1 MPILPNA
8 SVKSKV
14 DFTRSRFEWKRQ
26 FSVAPTVN
34 VLEEGTALIRVADPS
49 GLAEVVEPST
59 AAASLIPAGISLQSR
74 ISAVTFTNVEELTVP
89 TVAPFTVNLKKTTLL
104 DTGAGI
110 PELAVWDYSLGV
122 PAYLN
127 VLGVTPPAAATNVY
141 ATTAGLIEFDAARA
155 GDKVRAVYRYILTA
169 IERDELL
176 RQSHVN
182 RGAEDQFGL
191 MTVAQGHCIVY
202 TTMYDCS
209 ESYAVGDTLTLDANG
224 VFSKSGA
231 TSFGTVISLATAGDP
246 YLGVEYIT
254 PA

>member
-8 SVKSKV
+8 SVKTKV
-14 DFTRSRFEWKRQ
+14 DYTRSRFEWKRQ

-34 VLEEGTALIRVADPS
+34 LLEEGTALIRVPDPS

-59 AAASLIPAGISLQSR
+59 AAASLNPAGISLQSR
-74 ISAVTFTNVEELTVP
+74 ISAVTFTNVQEMTVP
-89 TVAPFTVNLKKTTLL
+89 TVAPYTLNLSKTTLI
-104 DTGAGI
+104 DIGAGV
-110 PELAVWDYSLGV
+110 PELAVWDYTLGT
-122 PAYLN
+122 PAYL
-127 VLGVTPPAAATNVY
+127 GVAAAPAALVVGADTS
-141 ATTAGLIEFDAARA
+141 GLMTFDAARA
-155 GDKVRAVYRYILTA
+155 GDKIRAVYRYILTA

-191 MTVAQGHCIVY
+191 ITVAQGHCVVY
-202 TTMYDCS
+202 TTMYDCT
-209 ESYAVGDTLTLDANG
+209 EDYAVGDALTLDANG
-224 VFSKSGA
+224 VFSKSGS
-231 TSFGTVISLATAGDP
+231 TTFGQVISLATAGDP